1 MIKIQSVIC
10 GTICRDAVIT
20 TNDKGISNLEFSLRV
35 GLASQ
40 SDANASVIIPVVV
53 NDGKR
58 EDLKDYI
65 RGNRIVMEGNLL
77 VHKADDEYVLVL
89 HNATPKLAYCVPS
102 QDSISGDL
110 TFTGRVKDPQEKTDK
125 RGMPYLVLSAYSPTK
140 TDDAKDKWEYIWFH
154 FKRFP
159 VKGSAITDIFPE
171 WLKDGVDV
179 EILGD
184 INITS
189 YNGRLNLS
197 SRILEM
203 AQKKAENEQ

>member
-20 TNDKGISNLEFSLRV
+20 TNDKGISSLEFSLRV

-40 SDANASVIIPVVV
+40 SDANASTIIPVVV
-53 NDGKR
+53 NGGKR

-65 RGNRIVMEGNLL
+65 RGNRIVMEGNLIIR
-77 VHKADDEYVLVL
+77 KADDEYILVL
-89 HNATPKLAYCVPS
+89 RDATPKLAYCVPS

-110 TFTGRVKDPQEKTDK
+110 SFTGRVKDPQEKTDK
-125 RGMPYLVLSAYSPTK
+125 RGMPYLILSACSPVK
-140 TDDAKDKWEYIWFH
+140 NEMVANKWEYIWFH

-184 INITS
+184 ISITS

-203 AQKKAENEQ
+203 AEKKGNNE

>member
-65 RGNRIVMEGNLL
+65 RGNRIVMEGNLV
-77 VHKADDEYVLVL
+77 VHKANEEYALVL
-89 HNATPKLAYCVPS
+89 RDATPKLAYCVPS

-125 RGMPYLVLSAYSPTK
+125 RGMPYLVLSACSPIK
-140 TDDAKDKWEYIWFH
+140 IEQNKWEYIWFH

-203 AQKKAENEQ
+203 AQKKVENEQ

>member
-10 GTICRDAVIT
+10 GTICRDALIT

-53 NDGKR
+53 NSGKR

-65 RGNRIVMEGNLL
+65 RGNRIVMEGNLA
-77 VHKADDEYVLVL
+77 VYKANDEYALVL
-89 HNATPKLAYCVPS
+89 RDATAKLAYCVPS

-125 RGMPYLVLSAYSPTK
+125 RGMPYLVLSACSPIK
-140 TDDAKDKWEYIWFH
+140 IDQNKWEYIWFH

-184 INITS
+184 ISITS

-197 SRILEM
+197 SRVLEM
-203 AQKKAENEQ
+203 AQKKVDNEQ